1 MKKIVICTLRD
12 NKGATGGPGGVVYM
26 ISTILGREYDNF
38 EIEYRFNKFRFG
50 RCFRPFL
57 NKGYFFFKCLFERD
71 VFYISHD
78 IDSGSILARLNKEY
92 SLVYHN
98 QGPIVQ
104 ELLNFGLQLSEG
116 KRKQL
121 ANREKTAFIKAKT
134 LHFPSQG
141 AAEMYF
147 NNSYASCLKR
157 EVNIGFPL
165 YNTIPIEKGEPIQGL
180 SPDKSKLTFFS
191 LGTLTDAKGQ
201 DLSIR
206 FLKYYMNENPNENVR
221 YIVVGKGPL
230 EEELKEKAK
239 ELACKYPNFEY
250 IYYPSLRHSE
260 VMFVHEIADV
270 YIMLHRISIFDFATL
285 EAMSSHTAIVLSPIG
300 GNLDFNKADNII
312 YVNENDEATAIKRIN
327 KEACTLLKE
336 LNYSVYREFFSEESF
351 KKEYQELISNN
362 TRVH

>member
-1 MKKIVICTLRD
+1 MKKIVICALRD

-26 ISTILGREYDNF
+26 ISTVLGRWYDSH
-38 EIEYRFNKFRFG
+38 EIDYRFNKFRFG
-50 RCFRPFL
+50 GRFRRFL
-57 NKGYFFFKCLFERD
+57 NKGYFLFKCLFEKNT
-71 VFYISHD
+71 FYICHD
-78 IDSGSILARLNKEY
+78 IESASILACLNKDY

-104 ELLNFGLQLSEG
+104 ELLNLGLELSESS
-116 KRKQL
+116 RKKI
-121 ANREKTAFIKAKT
+121 ANREKNAFTKAKS

-147 NNSYASCLKR
+147 NNSFASCLKE

-180 SPDKSKLTFFS
+180 SLDLTKLTFFS

-201 DLSIR
+201 DLSMR
-206 FLKYYMNENPNENVR
+206 FMKYYMNENPNENVR

-230 EEELKEKAK
+230 EEELKRKAN
-239 ELACKYPNFEY
+239 ELASIYPNFEY
-250 IYYPSLRHSE
+250 IYYPSLSHPE

-300 GNLDFNKADNII
+300 GNVDFNKADNII

-327 KEACTLLKE
+327 KETCALLKD
-336 LNYSVYREFFSEESF
+336 LNYNVYREFFSEETF
-351 KKEYQELISNN
+351 KKAYQKLISNN
-362 TRVH
+362 I